1 MEVEVIYRRP
11 DGTRTELGVRKL
23 THMPPIGEPFAVDS
37 RQYIAASYVGPDAEG
52 RYQLFLED
60 TPDMTLH

>member
-1 MEVEVIYRRP
+1 
-11 DGTRTELGVRKL
+11 
-23 THMPPIGEPFAVDS
+23 MPPIGEPFAVDS